1 MHASNVALFVD
12 DFELLD
18 DCPFGAVRDGDL
30 VCVKMV
36 GALKGEVAME
46 LDPPENEGV
55 FLFKLF
61 WWWFL
66 VTGRIFERT
75 DSCQQKAE
83 TIATNVDA
91 RTGCLEV
98 AYDSEIGRAH
108 V

>member
-1 MHASNVALFVD
+1 M
-12 DFELLD
+12 
-18 DCPFGAVRDGDL
+18 GDL

-36 GALKGEVAME
+36 GPVRVGALNGEVATE

-66 VTGRIFERT
+66 VTGRIVERT

-91 RTGCLEV
+91 KTGCLKI
-98 AYDSEIGRAH
+98 AYDSPIVEKAH
-108 V
+108 